1 MVRFGDACSPKGLW
15 SPRLPCLADRGGWIE
30 SVGGFEP
37 EHARTFSGFAV
48 RLLPGPQA
56 GQVAPGVDVLNR
68 CQIMYANGYMTTRS
82 NQRQALS
89 RAKVEAANGRF
100 FITEVD

>member
-1 MVRFGDACSPKGLW
+1 MPVRQKVCGHQGGHVWLTEVAGSNRLAGLNRNTYAPSVGSLFRCSPDPKL
-15 SPRLPCLADRGGWIE
+15 DR
-30 SVGGFEP
+30 S
-37 EHARTFSGFAV
+37 
-48 RLLPGPQA
+48 LLGM
-56 GQVAPGVDVLNR
+56 DVLNR
-68 CQIMYANGYMTTRS
+68 FQIMYANGYMTMRP

>member
-1 MVRFGDACSPKGLW
+1 M
-15 SPRLPCLADRGGWIE
+15 
-30 SVGGFEP
+30 
-37 EHARTFSGFAV
+37 
-48 RLLPGPQA
+48 
-56 GQVAPGVDVLNR
+56 DVLNR
-68 CQIMYANGYMTTRS
+68 FQIMYANGYMTMRP